1 MQVKLSVTIITFNE
15 EANIERC
22 LKSVEGVADEIV
34 VVDSLSTDRTKEIC
48 LKYGAVFVE
57 NAFEG
62 FSEQKNFANAIAS
75 HNYILSLDADEALTE
90 ELRQAILHVKSNST
104 ADAYKMN
111 RLTCYRGKWIK
122 HSGWYPDCKLRL
134 FDKTKG
140 AWVGKLHESI
150 QMSGGSTVEKL
161 KGDILHYYSHN
172 VKQHLDQIN
181 KYTDLFMVESWQKGR
196 QTSVLA
202 ILVKPPFRFF
212 KTYFLQHG
220 FLDGFNGFFI
230 AGLSAYT
237 VFLKY
242 TKLYLANKSGGPDKV

>member
-1 MQVKLSVTIITFNE
+1 MQVKISVTIITYNE
-15 EANIERC
+15 EKNIERC
-22 LKSVEGVADEIV
+22 LRSVEGVADEIV
-34 VVDSLSTDRTKEIC
+34 VVDSFSKDRTKEIC
-48 LKYGAVFVE
+48 LNKGVVFVE

-62 FSEQKNFANAIAS
+62 YSEQKNFANAIAT
-75 HNYILSLDADEALTE
+75 HNYILSLDADEALTD
-90 ELRQAILHVKSNST
+90 ELRQSILQVKSNWT
-104 ADAYKMN
+104 ASAYKMN

-150 QMSGGSTVEKL
+150 QITGAGTVGKL

-181 KYTDLFMVESWQKGR
+181 KYTDLFMEESWQKGK

-212 KTYFLQHG
+212 KTYILQRG
-220 FLDGFNGFFI
+220 FLDGFSGFFI
-230 AGLSAYT
+230 AGLSSYT

-242 TKLYLANKSGGPDKV
+242 SKLYLANKAGGPHKV